1 MKILA
6 ALLLLVATPAL
17 AQTPPAPEA
26 PPAPK
31 APAEAA
37 HGGPEKSARFRLQV
51 GHIYLGLTCPD
62 DESLAACEQFAMHL
76 LDKAEAMQKH

>member
-1 MKILA
+1 MKTLA
-6 ALLLLVATPAL
+6 VALLVAAPAF
-17 AQTPPAPEA
+17 AQSPPAPEV
-26 PPAPK
+26 PPVPK
-31 APAEAA
+31 PPAEAA

-62 DESLAACEQFAMHL
+62 DEPLAACEQFAMHL